1 MCLLQVQRNLDQHIV
16 SHVWNQCPW
25 LWILTLLHPCRKDL
39 SWGLLSVI
47 SVSITVVSLNL
58 FNCSTTDFLP
68 PLLWSQRCSLW
79 SVSFLCVVLLVP
91 RNLDQSSTTYIPC
104 FFCSLARIYLI
115 FLGFTHQFL
124 LSLQFEA
131 ELLSYLSRPY
141 FRLTH
146 DPKEKLHFFPVF
158 CYLAGFFLCFSFLVF
173 SVIESQNQKITWVG
187 RELQRSSSPTLLQ
200 RVGPSSNIL
209 SPSKLTLKISR
220 DGASTTSHLFQCFIT
235 LIVKVFFLISN
246 LNLPSLSLK
255 LLFLVL

>member
-1 MCLLQVQRNLDQHIV
+1 MCLLQVQRNLDQHII

-58 FNCSTTDFLP
+58 LNSSTRDFLP

-91 RNLDQSSTTYIPC
+91 RNLDQSSTIYIPC
-104 FFCSLARIYLI
+104 FFCSLARIYLV

-124 LSLQFEA
+124 LNLQFEA

-146 DPKEKLHFFPVF
+146 DPNEKLHFFPVF
-158 CYLAGFFLCFSFLVF
+158 CYLAGFLPVPFLPCVF
-173 SVIESQNQKITWVG
+173 SHGITESKNYLGWKGTSKVIQSHPPAESWV
-187 RELQRSSSPTLLQ
+187 
-200 RVGPSSNIL
+200 I
-209 SPSKLTLKISR
+209 
-220 DGASTTSHLFQCFIT
+220 FQY
-235 LIVKVFFLISN
+235 IVPIQTDLENFQGWSIYH
-246 LNLPSLSLK
+246 LSLVSMFHHPHCK
-255 LLFLVL
+255 SLLSYI